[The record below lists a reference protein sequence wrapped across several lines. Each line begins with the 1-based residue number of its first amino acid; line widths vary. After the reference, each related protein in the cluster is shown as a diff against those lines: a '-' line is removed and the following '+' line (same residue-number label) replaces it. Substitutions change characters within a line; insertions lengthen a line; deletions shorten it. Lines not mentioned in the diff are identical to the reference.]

1 MFLLHLESGAVF
13 RRYIKKCNCCCSL
26 FLFSCD
32 NNFKHRL
39 TLTLAC
45 LIDCSSV
52 LFCLL
57 IAVNHWSLI
66 CFIGFEI
73 IPIWNKF
80 IPKLEYLNNLDPRE
94 EKLFYLNKYDKKFLL
109 NVESLIRLEF
119 WEKFSIYNSKDWNEL
134 LPDQNYSIPTV
145 TNCFKDKSAILF
157 LTDIE
162 NELIIQL
169 NW

>member
-119 WEKFSIYNSKDWNEL
+119 WENFQYYIYIFSNSKAWNEL
-134 LPDQNYSIPTV
+134 LEHRNDSIQTG
-145 TNCFKDKSAILF
+145 TIFDKSALCSD
-157 LTDIE
+157 LTSDIA
-162 NELIIQL
+162 NQV
-169 NW
+169 